1 MLSPPLVPFAAGR
14 PRAGSFLDILQ
25 HACDQLGV
33 REAGW
38 RLVPQPVSPEPW
50 LQVRC
55 RRASPPRQGWKLH
68 LSASTLSAEE
78 LLRRVLPELLA
89 EDASF
94 KVAASLR
101 DLARLNQGEGGES
114 QVGKFITV
122 YPNDET
128 QAVRMAVRLDEV
140 TRGLCGPA
148 ISSDRPLRPGS
159 RVFYRYGAFDG
170 RYLQTPAGELFGA
183 LEAPDGTLVMD
194 RRGEYTVP
202 SWAVDPFLTEGVA
215 VELPP
220 PSPLIAGR
228 YVVTAMLHQSPCST
242 VFLALDLDGARRCV
256 LKRVSRTDDRM
267 DGYLASER
275 LHHEAAVLE
284 LLDPEPWFPKLYQ
297 LFEDGDFA
305 WLAMEDI
312 AGDTLHTLTRALAAS
327 GRLPPL
333 ERTLS
338 WSRQL
343 AAALEALHA
352 RGLVHGDLNSKNV
365 LVTHEGRLRLIDLE
379 LAHGPSV
386 PLPPGLGQGTR
397 GYVSPQQMAG
407 APGTVLDDIHG
418 FGALLYLFAT
428 GAEPFHGPGGSLLK
442 RPIHVMN
449 PSVPAALAEV
459 IARCLAP
466 EPGQR
471 FGSIRDV
478 EVSLARIE
486 PRAPGPLAGS
496 PRRSSNAQEAIECS
510 SHYLALARRLGDS
523 LVRRST
529 PAPEGRGTRWL
540 NTHPR
545 NGGFPSL
552 DLNGGCA
559 GIALTLAG
567 LVAVLGEPR
576 HRATLAE
583 AARWLCHAPRPE
595 GYRCSGLYVGEAG
608 VGTTLLRAGQVLG
621 DDALVD
627 AALERARWVAAQP
640 FASPDL
646 YNGTAGRLRF
656 HLWLWEVTR
665 EPEQLHAA
673 LAAGRALCGAAESVG
688 GQGLCWTIP
697 PGHGDLSGVVHL
709 GYAHGAAGIA
719 DALLDLFEATGES
732 GFLETARGA
741 GRWLAGQAL
750 PALDD
755 DSGRNWFPC
764 QGNAERGAFW
774 CHGAAGI
781 GLFFL
786 HAARM
791 ELLPEARE
799 LAERAARA
807 VSLGTRWA
815 GPVQCHGLAG
825 NIEMLLDVFQATREE
840 HYREEARMLGGLLE
854 TFAVEDGGDLVWF
867 TETPGFYCPG
877 FMVGY
882 AGVAACL
889 LRLAEPE
896 RRPHLLSG
904 AFWRELPACSG

>member
-1 MLSPPLVPFAAGR
+1 
-14 PRAGSFLDILQ
+14 
-25 HACDQLGV
+25 
-33 REAGW
+33 
-38 RLVPQPVSPEPW
+38 
-50 LQVRC
+50 
-55 RRASPPRQGWKLH
+55 
-68 LSASTLSAEE
+68 LSAEE
-78 LLRRVLPELLA
+78 LLRRVLPVLLA

-94 KVAASLR
+94 KVAACLG

-122 YPNDET
+122 YPNEEA

-140 TRGLCGPA
+140 TRGLHGPA

-170 RYLQTPAGELFGA
+170 RYLQTLAGELSGA

-194 RRGEYTVP
+194 RRGEYSVP
-202 SWAVDPFLTEGVA
+202 AWAVDPFLAAGVA
-215 VELPP
+215 VESPP
-220 PSPLIAGR
+220 PRSLIAGR
-228 YVVTAMLHQSPCST
+228 YVLTATLHQAPCST
-242 VFLALDLDGARRCV
+242 VFLALDLEGARRCV
-256 LKRVSRTDDRM
+256 LKRVSRTDDRL
-267 DGYLASER
+267 DGYRASER
-275 LHHEAAVLE
+275 LHHEATVLE
-284 LLDPEPWFPKLYQ
+284 LLGPEPWFPKLYQ
-297 LFEDGDFA
+297 LFEDGESA

-312 AGDTLHTLTRALAAS
+312 AGDTLHARMRERVAN

-333 ERTLS
+333 EHTLC
-338 WSRQL
+338 WGRQL
-343 AAALEALHA
+343 AAALGALHA

-365 LVTHEGRLRLIDLE
+365 LVSGERLRLIDLE

-386 PLPPGLGQGTR
+386 PLPPGPGQGTR
-397 GYVSPQQMAG
+397 GYVSPQQLAG
-407 APGTVLDDIHG
+407 APSTVLDDIHG
-418 FGALLYLFAT
+418 FGALLYLLVT
-428 GAEPFHGPGGSLLK
+428 GAEPFRGPGGSLLK
-442 RPIHVMN
+442 RPVQVMN
-449 PSVPAALAEV
+449 PSVPAALADV
-459 IARCLAP
+459 IARCLEP
-466 EPGQR
+466 EPGRR
-471 FGSIRDV
+471 FGSAHEI
-478 EVSLARIE
+478 EAALARID
-486 PRAPGPLAGS
+486 PRAPGPLAGP
-496 PRRSSNAQEAIECS
+496 PRRPSDTREGLERS
-510 SHYLALARRLGDS
+510 SHYLELACRLGDT

-529 PAPEGRGTRWL
+529 PAPEGRGVRWL
-540 NTHPR
+540 DTHPR

-567 LVAVLGEPR
+567 LVAVRGEAR

-595 GYRCSGLYVGEAG
+595 GHRCPGLYVGEAG
-608 VGTTLLRAGQVLG
+608 VGTALLRAGQVLG
-621 DDALVD
+621 EEGFID

-673 LAAGRALCGAAESVG
+673 LAAGRALCDAAGPAG
-688 GQGLCWTIP
+688 GQGLGWAIP

-741 GRWLAGQAL
+741 GQWLASQAL

-755 DSGRNWFPC
+755 GSGRNWLPC
-764 QGNAERGAFW
+764 EDKAERGAFW

-786 HAARM
+786 HAARR
-791 ELLPEARE
+791 ELMPEARE
-799 LAERAARA
+799 LAGRAART
-807 VSLGTRWA
+807 VSRGTRWA

-825 NIEMLLDVFQATREE
+825 NIEMLLDLFQATREE
-840 HYREEARMLGGLLE
+840 HYLEEARVLGRLLE
-854 TFAVEDGGDLVWF
+854 SFAVEEGGDLVWF

-904 AFWRELPACSG
+904 AFWRELPG